1 MPLYFWFIT
10 IHILSLVV
18 GMGAVI
24 VIDTFGTLWLFK
36 KVSLRYVMSVAD
48 VTQRLIWV
56 GWSGLVVSG
65 TGLLVLKGFIDN
77 LTWMKLFFVA
87 LVGANGVLMHVVKKS
102 LEALPNET
110 VPARL
115 RFRIALT
122 SVISQVG
129 WWSAITIGL
138 LHNEWQSYIGWPSNP
153 ELYMASI
160 LALILVIAGIGE
172 IAFRRASR
180 S

>member
-1 MPLYFWFIT
+1 
-10 IHILSLVV
+10 
-18 GMGAVI
+18 MGAVI
-24 VIDTFGTLWLFK
+24 VIDTFGVLWLFK
-36 KVSLRYVMSVAD
+36 KVSLRYTMSVAD

-56 GWSGLVVSG
+56 GWTGLVISG
-65 TGLLVLKGFIDN
+65 TGLLVLKGFVDN
-77 LTWMKLFFVA
+77 LTWIKLFFVA

-102 LEALPNET
+102 LEALPDEN

-129 WWSAITIGL
+129 WWSAIAIGL
-138 LHNEWQSYIGWPSNP
+138 LHNEWRSYIDWPRNP
-153 ELYMASI
+153 ELYMAGVLAAI
-160 LALILVIAGIGE
+160 LIVAVVGEVAL
-172 IAFRRASR
+172 RRSSR